1 MSDELKNDTIQANLE
16 GIVKSMSEEAKTTAT
31 EPTANAAD
39 KGTDVAAEPKA
50 EAFAAD
56 DALIE
61 RAVKAG
67 LSVAD
72 AKSFAN
78 GEVADR
84 ILTALEAKASPKEEK
99 ADATTK
105 PGDAENPVDDFVEML
120 NKVENDKDDDGEPNY
135 SPEFVRMFKALG
147 ARFDAMKKE
156 IAELRGAGE
165 TARKQTAFDKA
176 FDGLD
181 EGVREHVDAAS
192 KSQLKKK
199 FDFLK
204 AAHDSAQDG
213 ASDEEVFNE
222 AKSIVLGDVVS
233 RAQADSELAALA
245 KRKSLALARPGGES
259 GQRGTDKPMTEE
271 DIANALFAAL
281 TK

>member
-1 MSDELKNDTIQANLE
+1 MKNDTIQSDLE
-16 GIVKSMSEEAKTTAT
+16 GIVAEMSEANKDTTTEA
-31 EPTANAAD
+31 TANAAD
-39 KGTDVAAEPKA
+39 KEVTVVAAEPKA

-72 AKSFAN
+72 AKAFAN
-78 GEVADR
+78 GEQADR
-84 ILTALEAKASPKEEK
+84 ILSALEAAKSPKETK
-99 ADATTK
+99 ADAATEAS
-105 PGDAENPVDDFVEML
+105 DAVNPVDDFAEML
-120 NKVENDKDDDGEPNY
+120 TNIENDKDEDGEPNF
-135 SPEFVRMFKALG
+135 SPEFVKLFKALG
-147 ARFDAMKKE
+147 SRFDAMKKE

-165 TARKQTAFDKA
+165 SAKKQTAFDKA
-176 FDGLD
+176 FNGLD

-213 ASDEEVFNE
+213 ATDEEVFDE

>member
-1 MSDELKNDTIQANLE
+1 MSDEMKNDTIQSNLE
-16 GIVKSMSEEAKTTAT
+16 GIVKSMSEEMNTTAT

-39 KGTDVAAEPKA
+39 KETDVAAEPKA
-50 EAFAAD
+50 EAFVAD

-72 AKSFAN
+72 VKAFTN
-78 GEVADR
+78 GEMADR
-84 ILTALEAKASPKEEK
+84 ILSALEAKTSPKETK

-105 PGDAENPVDDFVEML
+105 PSDAENPVDDFAEML
-120 NKVENDKDDDGEPNY
+120 TNIENDTDEDGEPNF
-135 SPEFVRMFKALG
+135 SPEFVKLFKALG
-147 ARFDAMKKE
+147 SRFDAMKKE

-165 TARKQTAFDKA
+165 SAKKQTAFDKA
-176 FDGLD
+176 YEGLD

-213 ASDEEVFNE
+213 ATDEEVFDE

-233 RAQADSELAALA
+233 RAQADSEIAALA

>member
-1 MSDELKNDTIQANLE
+1 MKNDTIQSDLE
-16 GIVKSMSEEAKTTAT
+16 GIVAEMSEANKDTTTEA
-31 EPTANAAD
+31 TANAAD
-39 KGTDVAAEPKA
+39 KDVAVVAAEPKA

-72 AKSFAN
+72 AKAFAN
-78 GEVADR
+78 GEMADR
-84 ILTALEAKASPKEEK
+84 ILSALEAAKSPKETK
-99 ADATTK
+99 ADAATETS
-105 PGDAENPVDDFVEML
+105 DAVNPVDDFAEML
-120 NKVENDKDDDGEPNY
+120 TNIENDKDEDGEPNF
-135 SPEFVRMFKALG
+135 SPEFVKLFKALG
-147 ARFDAMKKE
+147 SRFDAMKKE

-165 TARKQTAFDKA
+165 SAKKQTAFDKA

-213 ASDEEVFNE
+213 ATDEEVFDE

-259 GQRGTDKPMTEE
+259 GQRGTDRPMTEE

>member
-1 MSDELKNDTIQANLE
+1 MSAEARNDTIQANLE
-16 GIVKSMSEEAKTTAT
+16 GIVKEMSEETKVAT
-31 EPTANAAD
+31 PGEEASAASPAVA
-39 KGTDVAAEPKA
+39 DVAGAKA

-72 AKSFAN
+72 AKAFAS
-78 GEVADR
+78 GEQADR
-84 ILTALEAKASPKEEK
+84 ILSALESSKSTKEAKADEHGE
-99 ADATTK
+99 ADGAGF
-105 PGDAENPVDDFVEML
+105 PADDFADVL
-120 NKVENDKDDDGEPNY
+120 KVIEEDRDEDGEPNY
-135 SPEFVRMFKALG
+135 DPNLIKAIKGLG
-147 ARFDAMKKE
+147 ARFDAMRKE
-156 IAELRGAGE
+156 LAELRGASE
-165 TARKQTAFDKA
+165 SAKEQSVFDKA

-192 KSQLKKK
+192 KSKLKKK

-204 AAHDSAQDG
+204 AAHASAKDG
-213 ASDEEVFNE
+213 ATDEEVFNE

-233 RAQADSELAALA
+233 RAQADSELAALSR
-245 KRKSLALARPGGES
+245 RKSLALARPGGES

>member
-105 PGDAENPVDDFVEML
+105 SGDAENPVDDFDERM
-120 NKVENDKDDDGEPNY
+120 NRVENDKDDDGEMNY
-135 SPEFVRMFKALG
+135 NPEIVGMFKALKL
-147 ARFDAMKKE
+147 RIDALKTE
-156 IAELRGAGE
+156 VAELRGAGE
-165 TARKQTAFDKA
+165 SAKKQTAFDKA

-192 KSQLKKK
+192 KSKLKKK
-199 FDFLK
+199 FDFLR
-204 AAHDSAQDG
+204 AAHDSEKDG

-222 AKSIVLGDVVS
+222 ATSIVLGDVVS
-233 RAQADSELAALA
+233 KAQADSELAALA

-259 GQRGTDKPMTEE
+259 GQRGTDKPMTNE
-271 DIANALFAAL
+271 DIANFLFTAMM
-281 TK
+281 K

>member
-1 MSDELKNDTIQANLE
+1 MQSNLE
-16 GIVKSMSEEAKTTAT
+16 GIVAEMSEEVKDTAT
-31 EPTANAAD
+31 ETPATTANV
-39 KGTDVAAEPKA
+39 KGTAAEEPKA
-50 EAFAAD
+50 ETFAAD

-72 AKSFAN
+72 AKAFAN
-78 GEVADR
+78 GEQADR
-84 ILTALEAKASPKEEK
+84 ILSALEAAKSPKETK
-99 ADATTK
+99 ADAATETH
-105 PGDAENPVDDFVEML
+105 DAENPVDDFAEML
-120 NKVENDKDDDGEPNY
+120 TNIENDKDEDGEPNF
-135 SPEFVRMFKALG
+135 SPEFVKLFKALG
-147 ARFDAMKKE
+147 SRFDAMKKE

-165 TARKQTAFDKA
+165 SAKKQTAFDKA

-213 ASDEEVFNE
+213 ATDEEVFDE